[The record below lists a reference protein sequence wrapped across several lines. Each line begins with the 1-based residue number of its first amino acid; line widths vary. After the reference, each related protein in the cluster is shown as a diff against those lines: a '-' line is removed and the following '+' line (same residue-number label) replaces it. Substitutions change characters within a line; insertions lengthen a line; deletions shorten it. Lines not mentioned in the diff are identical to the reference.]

1 MSGNFLYFN
10 YIKPGT
16 RYYELADKVDD
27 HTDYILDLP
36 SEDWEIVEF
45 TNWRFYSNSAIR
57 MQDQGW
63 KIHISATTETAE
75 EVLKRVGEI
84 LFKKNIA
91 FKHIA
96 NEEFLKLMNSKHG
109 NRASAG
115 KFMAIYPDDNIFPI
129 LLDELHECLKGV
141 EKGPYILS
149 DREWKDGNV
158 YYRYGGFKRM
168 VTESGELAIKD
179 NTGKL
184 VPDNRTPYY
193 RVPDFVTE
201 PEILKVECEVER
213 TGEKKPSK
221 LSQYKISRALRFN
234 NGGGIYLAENKD
246 SRETVVIKE
255 ARPKVGY
262 DGNGH
267 DAEHRLNIEH
277 TILDRLKGIN
287 GIVKVK
293 DYFKVWENTFL
304 VEEFVEGIDLTHWV
318 SSSYPFHQEQ
328 DICNYLEKVKI
339 IIDELIRVVR
349 DMHNMGVGMGDLQ
362 PSNIIVNTN
371 LNNTIL

>member
-1 MSGNFLYFN
+1 M
-10 YIKPGT
+10 
-16 RYYELADKVDD
+16 
-27 HTDYILDLP
+27 
-36 SEDWEIVEF
+36 
-45 TNWRFYSNSAIR
+45 
-57 MQDQGW
+57 
-63 KIHISATTETAE
+63 
-75 EVLKRVGEI
+75 
-84 LFKKNIA
+84 
-91 FKHIA
+91 
-96 NEEFLKLMNSKHG
+96 
-109 NRASAG
+109 
-115 KFMAIYPDDNIFPI
+115 
-129 LLDELHECLKGV
+129 
-141 EKGPYILS
+141 
-149 DREWKDGNV
+149 
-158 YYRYGGFKRM
+158 
-168 VTESGELAIKD
+168 
-179 NTGKL
+179 
-184 VPDNRTPYY
+184 
-193 RVPDFVTE
+193 
-201 PEILKVECEVER
+201 
-213 TGEKKPSK
+213 
-221 LSQYKISRALRFN
+221 RFN

-293 DYFKVWENTFL
+293 DYCKVWENTFL

-362 PSNIIVNTN
+362 PSNIIVN
-371 LNNTIL
+371 

>member
-1 MSGNFLYFN
+1 M
-10 YIKPGT
+10 
-16 RYYELADKVDD
+16 
-27 HTDYILDLP
+27 
-36 SEDWEIVEF
+36 
-45 TNWRFYSNSAIR
+45 
-57 MQDQGW
+57 
-63 KIHISATTETAE
+63 
-75 EVLKRVGEI
+75 
-84 LFKKNIA
+84 
-91 FKHIA
+91 
-96 NEEFLKLMNSKHG
+96 
-109 NRASAG
+109 
-115 KFMAIYPDDNIFPI
+115 
-129 LLDELHECLKGV
+129 
-141 EKGPYILS
+141 
-149 DREWKDGNV
+149 
-158 YYRYGGFKRM
+158 
-168 VTESGELAIKD
+168 
-179 NTGKL
+179 
-184 VPDNRTPYY
+184 
-193 RVPDFVTE
+193 
-201 PEILKVECEVER
+201 
-213 TGEKKPSK
+213 
-221 LSQYKISRALRFN
+221 RFN

-304 VEEFVEGIDLTHWV
+304 VEKFVEGIDLTHWV